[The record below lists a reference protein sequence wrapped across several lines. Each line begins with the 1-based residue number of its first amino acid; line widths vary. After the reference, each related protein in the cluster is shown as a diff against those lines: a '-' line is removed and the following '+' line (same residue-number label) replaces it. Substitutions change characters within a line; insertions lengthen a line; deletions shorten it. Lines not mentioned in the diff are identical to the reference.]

1 MESLNTLENMI
12 RICKILDKVITTA
25 MVLTVVC
32 FILAI
37 GMNMERCSNRNSPAN
52 AVVTDTIVVV
62 DTVCIVQPVV
72 KDSVVVRTIIERL
85 PIVHADTILTDMC
98 DSTNVSPKDSALVM
112 LDITQQHY
120 KGDTYEAWVSGYK
133 PRLDSIRTFQLT
145 RTIQTNTDN
154 PPNRFTVGLTGG
166 VGYGFVSKK
175 IEPFI
180 GIGITYR
187 IISF

>member
-1 MESLNTLENMI
+1 MI
-12 RICKILDKVITTA
+12 RISKILDKIITA
-25 MVLTVVC
+25 AIVC
-32 FILAI
+32 AIVCTNLAI
-37 GMNMERCSNRNSPAN
+37 GMNMERCSNRGGPAN
-52 AVVTDTIVVV
+52 VVVADTIVVV
-62 DTVCIVQPVV
+62 DTICVVQPVV

-85 PIVHADTILTDMC
+85 PIVHVDTILTD
-98 DSTNVSPKDSALVM
+98 STNVAQKDSAFVV

-145 RTIQTNTDN
+145 KTIQTNKDK

-166 VGYGFVSKK
+166 VGYGFISRKV
-175 IEPFI
+175 EPFI

-187 IISF
+187 IFSF

>member
-1 MESLNTLENMI
+1 MMI
-12 RICKILDKVITTA
+12 SKIKILDKIITAA
-25 MVLTVVC
+25 MVLEVVC
-32 FILAI
+32 IILAI

-62 DTVCIVQPVV
+62 DTICVVQPLV
-72 KDSVVVRTIIERL
+72 KDSVVVRTIIERH
-85 PIVHADTILTDMC
+85 PIVQEDANLTDMC
-98 DSTNVSPKDSALVM
+98 DSTNVAPKDSALVV
-112 LDITQQHY
+112 LDITQHHY

-145 RTIQTNTDN
+145 KTIQTNTAK

-166 VGYGFVSKK
+166 IGYGFVSKK

-187 IISF
+187 IFSF

>member
-1 MESLNTLENMI
+1 MMI
-12 RICKILDKVITTA
+12 SKIKILDKIITAA
-25 MVLTVVC
+25 MVLFVVC

-37 GMNMERCSNRNSPAN
+37 GMKMERCSNRNSPAN

-72 KDSVVVRTIIERL
+72 KDSVVVRTIVERL
-85 PIVHADTILTDMC
+85 PIVHADSILADMC
-98 DSTNVSPKDSALVM
+98 DNTNVATKDSALVM

-145 RTIQTNTDN
+145 KTIQTNAEK

-187 IISF
+187 IFSF

>member
-1 MESLNTLENMI
+1 MMI
-12 RICKILDKVITTA
+12 SKIKILDKIITAA
-25 MVLTVVC
+25 MVLYFVC
-32 FILAI
+32 IILAI
-37 GMNMERCSNRNSPAN
+37 GMSMERCSNRNSPSN

-72 KDSVVVRTIIERL
+72 KDSVIVRTIIERL

-98 DSTNVSPKDSALVM
+98 DSTKVAPNDSALVM
-112 LDITQQHY
+112 LDITQRHY

-145 RTIQTNTDN
+145 KTIQTNTDK

-187 IISF
+187 IFSF

>member
-1 MESLNTLENMI
+1 MMI
-12 RICKILDKVITTA
+12 SKILDKIITA
-25 MVLTVVC
+25 AIVC
-32 FILAI
+32 AIVCINLAI
-37 GMNMERCSNRNSPAN
+37 GINMERCSNRGGPAN
-52 AVVTDTIVVV
+52 AVVADTIVVV

-98 DSTNVSPKDSALVM
+98 DSTNVAPKDSAFVV

-145 RTIQTNTDN
+145 KTIPTNTDK

-166 VGYGFVSKK
+166 VGYGFISRKV
-175 IEPFI
+175 EPFI

-187 IISF
+187 IFSF